1 LAWRAPSAGHPA
13 SSACCRSAQ
22 SNDLERRSQ
31 LSRRLKSVG
40 LGEKPAALVENG
52 QRLAAAPGQLESV
65 HQEQAGPGTQRLL
78 AQELPKRADGL
89 LGRAVRDERFG
100 VRLPSDP
107 PQLVETS
114 ACRRDGRRVRQF
126 GERVAPPQAD
136 RLTEMSDGPVG
147 PGRFDGGAAL
157 SEQPFEPPYV
167 RVVGTEPEPVRA
179 VRVLDPIGFVP

>member
-31 LSRRLKSVG
+31 LSRR
-40 LGEKPAALVENG
+40 
-52 QRLAAAPGQLESV
+52 Q
-65 HQEQAGPGTQRLL
+65 QAGPGTQRLL

-89 LGRAVRDERFG
+89 FGRAVRDERFG
-100 VRLPSDP
+100 ARLPSDA

-126 GERVAPPQAD
+126 GERVGPPQAD

-147 PGRFDGGAAL
+147 PALFDGGAAL
-157 SEQPFEPPYV
+157 SEQPFERPYV